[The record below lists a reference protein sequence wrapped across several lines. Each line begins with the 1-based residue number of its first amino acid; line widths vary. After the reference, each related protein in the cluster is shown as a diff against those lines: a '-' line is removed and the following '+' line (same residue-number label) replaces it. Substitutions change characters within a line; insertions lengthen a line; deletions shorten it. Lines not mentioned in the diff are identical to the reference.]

1 MTVNA
6 VSPSISSTTSLTQV
20 APARQPEGAQ
30 QVTKAAEQIQAP
42 IPQALPV
49 SIPSVNT
56 EGQKIGTRISTQ
68 A

>member
-6 VSPSISSTTSLTQV
+6 ISSSPTSTTSLSQV
-20 APARQPEGAQ
+20 APTRQPEPSQ
-30 QVTKAAEQIQAP
+30 QLNRAAEQQQAP

-49 SIPSVNT
+49 SVPSVNT

>member
-6 VSPSISSTTSLTQV
+6 ISSSPTSTRAVTQV
-20 APARQPEGAQ
+20 VQTRQPEPSQ
-30 QVTKAAEQIQAP
+30 QVNRAAEQQQAP
-42 IPQALPV
+42 IPKALPD

>member
-6 VSPSISSTTSLTQV
+6 LPAAITATSSY
-20 APARQPEGAQ
+20 APAAATQTAAPRQQEVAKPSQQIERAPSPLPE
-30 QVTKAAEQIQAP
+30 
-42 IPQALPV
+42 

-56 EGQKIGTRISTQ
+56 QGQKIGTRISTQ